1 MKKLVQGVWSR
12 TSITMIALAVI
23 ISGFASTQAVHARDA
38 ATDDNA
44 SIESDKDATTD
55 DSKDALRIQKRAE
68 LEAKKQEMRA
78 AQEAAKAQ
86 LEATREAN
94 RAARQEKLS
103 ASKLEIC
110 KAHEANINN
119 RIARIADR
127 SAKHLALFNQI
138 SERTQAYYLNAN
150 QTVAN
155 YDELLA
161 DVATKKSAAEMAIAD
176 ITTTTA
182 DFTCEGESPKIAI
195 EEFKI
200 SLKSSIEVLKDYKT
214 SVKNLISG
222 IRATNTTSNDDNS
235 QRSDT
240 Q

>member
-1 MKKLVQGVWSR
+1 M
-12 TSITMIALAVI
+12 
-23 ISGFASTQAVHARDA
+23 
-38 ATDDNA
+38 
-44 SIESDKDATTD
+44 
-55 DSKDALRIQKRAE
+55 
-68 LEAKKQEMRA
+68 
-78 AQEAAKAQ
+78 
-86 LEATREAN
+86 
-94 RAARQEKLS
+94 
-103 ASKLEIC
+103 
-110 KAHEANINN
+110 
-119 RIARIADR
+119 
-127 SAKHLALFNQI
+127 
-138 SERTQAYYLNAN
+138 NAN

-235 QRSDT
+235 QSSDT
-240 Q
+240 L